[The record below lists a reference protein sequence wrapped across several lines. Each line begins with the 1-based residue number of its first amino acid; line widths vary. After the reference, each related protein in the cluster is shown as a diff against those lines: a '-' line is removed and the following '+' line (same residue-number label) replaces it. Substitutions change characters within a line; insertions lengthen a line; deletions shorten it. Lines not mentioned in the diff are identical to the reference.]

1 MSINKIYYTILKI
14 TKCNNGGVI
23 YIKIDWSPLV
33 ISIKTAGIAT
43 LVTSIV
49 GVLAAYFMANY
60 KGKFKGIIDGLFTL
74 PLVLPPTVVGFF
86 LLLILGKNGYI
97 GKFLIQFD
105 INIIFSWWATVIAS
119 IVVAFP
125 MMYRTTRAAFE
136 QIDSN
141 MISAARTLG
150 LSEWK
155 IFYKIAVP
163 LAFPGII
170 AGIILSFARA
180 MGEFG
185 ATLMIAGNIPGKTQ
199 TMPLAIFFA
208 VEGGDMNKAIIWVMT
223 ITMISIA
230 MILVLNYWSDIQQR
244 IIGKRYK

>member
-1 MSINKIYYTILKI
+1 
-14 TKCNNGGVI
+14 
-23 YIKIDWSPLV
+23 
-33 ISIKTAGIAT
+33 
-43 LVTSIV
+43 
-49 GVLAAYFMANY
+49 MANY
-60 KGKFKGIIDGLFTL
+60 KGRFKGIIDGLFTL

-97 GKFLIQFD
+97 GNFFIRFD
-105 INIIFSWWATVIAS
+105 INIIFSWYATVIAS
-119 IVVAFP
+119 TVVAFP

-141 MISAARTLG
+141 MICAARTLG

-185 ATLMIAGNIPGKTQ
+185 ATLMIAGNIPGRTQ
-199 TMPLAIFFA
+199 TIPLAIFFA
-208 VEGGDMNKAIIWVMT
+208 VEGGDMNKAIIWVIT
-223 ITMISIA
+223 ITIISIV
-230 MILVLNYWSDIQQR
+230 MIVVLNYWSDIQQR